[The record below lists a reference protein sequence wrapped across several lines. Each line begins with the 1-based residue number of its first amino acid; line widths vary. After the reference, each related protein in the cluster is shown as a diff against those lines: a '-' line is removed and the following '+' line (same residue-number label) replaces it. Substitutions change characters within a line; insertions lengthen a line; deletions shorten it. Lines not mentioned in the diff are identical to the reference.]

1 MLRVDLLPSFKCTGK
16 MVKNLTLNNF
26 QFLLPKTDLQIQS
39 RPDLCL
45 HQNVKPL
52 KPLNMIRVIVI
63 SLLL

>member
-1 MLRVDLLPSFKCTGK
+1 

-52 KPLNMIRVIVI
+52 KPPNMIRVIVI